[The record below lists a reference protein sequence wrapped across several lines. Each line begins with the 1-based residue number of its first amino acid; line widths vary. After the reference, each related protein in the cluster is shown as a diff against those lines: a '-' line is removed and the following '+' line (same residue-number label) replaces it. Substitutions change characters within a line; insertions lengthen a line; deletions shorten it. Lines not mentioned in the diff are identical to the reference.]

1 MGQCGVHRGRKHR
14 ALLGTAL
21 IGVPGHYI
29 SIPTTPSLTPSSVP
43 LRVHSI
49 RGFTLVEMSIVLV
62 VIGLI
67 LTGILNSQSVIRNAK
82 TKDLIKGVND
92 VAVSAQQFRDRY
104 GAWPGDLATAV
115 ASIPSLTATCNGNGN
130 GQIDSAAETTCAS
143 EELIRSG
150 MLRGDAASP
159 LKLHGSITLTVT
171 GATVA
176 LTGVAGLPA
185 SWVNVVRVQTIDC
198 DLALQL
204 DRATDDGNLATG
216 FFRSGTVCTGEDE
229 NVAVANAVLRLN

>member
-1 MGQCGVHRGRKHR
+1 MWQCGVHRGRKHR

-29 SIPTTPSLTPSSVP
+29 FIPTTPSLIPSSVP

>member
-29 SIPTTPSLTPSSVP
+29 SIPTTPSLIPSSVP
-43 LRVHSI
+43 LRVHFI

-130 GQIDSAAETTCAS
+130 GQIDSAAETNCAS